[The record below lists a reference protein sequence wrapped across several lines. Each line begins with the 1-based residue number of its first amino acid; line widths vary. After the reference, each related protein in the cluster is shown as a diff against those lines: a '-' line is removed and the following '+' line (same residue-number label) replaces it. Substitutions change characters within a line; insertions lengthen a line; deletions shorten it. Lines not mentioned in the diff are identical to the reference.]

1 MTIKPQVIP
10 ALTYSILLRTALFS
24 VLLASACSPA
34 GTDAPA
40 GSSMAATPLVEV
52 PSATPEAVVQPPMNL
67 TATLPVDPQPVATS
81 RGPNLEATDPAT
93 VSLASEQIQFV
104 EFFRFT

>member
-1 MTIKPQVIP
+1 
-10 ALTYSILLRTALFS
+10 
-24 VLLASACSPA
+24 
-34 GTDAPA
+34 
-40 GSSMAATPLVEV
+40 MAATPLVEV